1 MKTGYFFD
9 FNIKSMNKRLYLL
22 LLACCVLL
30 SAHAQLNGNGYY
42 RVKNVASNRWMSLCD
57 NTSTGVDYNSTTI
70 DCAALVTNSI
80 WDEISCDAGSIFYV
94 ESAGDKKYNIY
105 GQGTSIYE
113 MIQYY
118 IYLTKVGS
126 SYTVWQEQKG
136 QRVLLSDK
144 NTSKDKSY
152 VINNTSYDRWNII
165 PWDNQ
170 TNYLGVKPTISAG
183 GKHYAAFFAGF
194 PYNLGAG
201 MKAYYIS
208 KLDESKGVAVYKELT
223 GTIPAKTPVI
233 IECSSKEVGENL
245 LTPVVSKVAVP
256 SDHVAKG
263 VYFCMGN
270 PWSGHFNSTK
280 FDEAKMRVLGV
291 NADGK
296 LVVTTSTEYL
306 ASVNIREED
315 SAGNNLSVL
324 AIPANSW
331 YLPVSVSAPTELEL
345 MSDSEYTTGIE
356 DIVASPSKTTY
367 DVYTIDG
374 IQLKKNAKSIND
386 LPQGIYIVNGK
397 KVVIK

>member
-1 MKTGYFFD
+1 
-9 FNIKSMNKRLYLL
+9 MNKRLYLL
-22 LLACCVLL
+22 LLTCCVLL
-30 SAHAQLNGNGYY
+30 STHAQLNGNGYY

-57 NTSTGVDYNSTTI
+57 NKSTGVDYNSTTV

-94 ESAGDKKYNIY
+94 ESAGDKNYNIY

-170 TNYLGVKPTISAG
+170 SNYLGVKPTISAG

-201 MKAYYIS
+201 MKAYYVTKVIE
-208 KLDESKGVAVYKELT
+208 KEGVIIIKELT
-223 GTIPAKTPVI
+223 GTIPAKTPVL
-233 IECSSKEVGENL
+233 IECSSTDVSKNL
-245 LTPVVSKVAVP
+245 VTPVVSDAAVP
-256 SDHVAKG
+256 SDLATQVKG
-263 VYFCMGN
+263 VYFCIGN
-270 PWSGHFNSTK
+270 PWSGHFNSVK
-280 FDEAKMRVLGV
+280 FDTSSMRVFSANSSG
-291 NADGK
+291 NIAM
-296 LVVTTSTEYL
+296 TTSNDAL
-306 ASVNIREED
+306 SLVNIDKED
-315 SAGNNLSVL
+315 SNGDNLSVL

-331 YLPVSVSAPTELEL
+331 YLSVSSSAP
-345 MSDSEYTTGIE
+345 SEMKMVTAEQYATGIK
-356 DIVASPSKTTY
+356 DITVKPASLY
-367 DVYTIDG
+367 NVYTLEGVQI
-374 IQLKKNAKSIND
+374 KKNATSISD
-386 LPQGIYIVNGK
+386 LHQGIYIINGK